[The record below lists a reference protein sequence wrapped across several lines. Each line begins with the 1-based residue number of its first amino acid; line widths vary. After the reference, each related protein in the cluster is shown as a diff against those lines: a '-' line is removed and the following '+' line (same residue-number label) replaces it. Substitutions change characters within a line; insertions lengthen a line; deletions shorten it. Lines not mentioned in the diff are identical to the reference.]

1 MSLGRVTSKELFQR
15 VDILKCDPEFGLARR
30 PRKAVHENKARR
42 PTADCL
48 KIRQQY
54 TLFT

>member
-1 MSLGRVTSKELFQR
+1 MNLGRVTSKDLFQR
-15 VDILKCDPEFGLARR
+15 VDILKRDQEFGWARR
-30 PRKAVHENKARR
+30 PLKAVHENKAGR

-54 TLFT
+54 ALFT